1 MEETG
6 GLRRRLRRY
15 WAMRKD
21 PDESAMLTASL
32 SFFVNAAI
40 GVGKLLLGI
49 GLGSF
54 WFVVNGA
61 YYLLLCI
68 ARGRA
73 VGQYRRALAMDDGG
87 RQALERAVTRHT
99 GVFLILLGLV
109 YALTCLRMYL
119 HGDSTVYRGYM
130 VYLVALVA
138 FVKMGFAI
146 SGTLSARKRNSPIV
160 TAVKVLSFA
169 AALVSIVVT
178 QCTLLTFKNSP
189 HAVTSSALFGLGVS
203 GLFLLAGLIMAIRGR
218 KSAGK

>member
-68 ARGRA
+68 ARGRPSA
-73 VGQYRRALAMDDGG
+73 VPPGPGHGRRRPAGPGAG
-87 RQALERAVTRHT
+87 RLPATPACSSSCW
-99 GVFLILLGLV
+99 GW
-109 YALTCLRMYL
+109 
-119 HGDSTVYRGYM
+119 ST
-130 VYLVALVA
+130 
-138 FVKMGFAI
+138 
-146 SGTLSARKRNSPIV
+146 P
-160 TAVKVLSFA
+160 
-169 AALVSIVVT
+169 
-178 QCTLLTFKNSP
+178 
-189 HAVTSSALFGLGVS
+189 
-203 GLFLLAGLIMAIRGR
+203 
-218 KSAGK
+218 

>member
-1 MEETG
+1 
-6 GLRRRLRRY
+6 
-15 WAMRKD
+15 
-21 PDESAMLTASL
+21 
-32 SFFVNAAI
+32 
-40 GVGKLLLGI
+40 
-49 GLGSF
+49 
-54 WFVVNGA
+54 
-61 YYLLLCI
+61 
-68 ARGRA
+68 
-73 VGQYRRALAMDDGG
+73 
-87 RQALERAVTRHT
+87 
-99 GVFLILLGLV
+99 
-109 YALTCLRMYL
+109 MYL

-169 AALVSIVVT
+169 DALVSIVVT

-189 HAVTSSALFGLGVS
+189 HAGTSSALFGLGVS

>member
-1 MEETG
+1 
-6 GLRRRLRRY
+6 
-15 WAMRKD
+15 
-21 PDESAMLTASL
+21 
-32 SFFVNAAI
+32 
-40 GVGKLLLGI
+40 
-49 GLGSF
+49 
-54 WFVVNGA
+54 
-61 YYLLLCI
+61 
-68 ARGRA
+68 
-73 VGQYRRALAMDDGG
+73 MDDGG

-169 AALVSIVVT
+169 DALVSIVVT

>member
-73 VGQYRRALAMDDGG
+73 VGQYRRALAMDGG
-87 RQALERAVTRHT
+87 ARQALAQAGIQIYGGVQGRADLAVT
-99 GVFLILLGLV
+99 
-109 YALTCLRMYL
+109 
-119 HGDSTVYRGYM
+119 D
-130 VYLVALVA
+130 
-138 FVKMGFAI
+138 
-146 SGTLSARKRNSPIV
+146 
-160 TAVKVLSFA
+160 
-169 AALVSIVVT
+169 
-178 QCTLLTFKNSP
+178 
-189 HAVTSSALFGLGVS
+189 
-203 GLFLLAGLIMAIRGR
+203 LLAGRLLFNPEELCSHHGEGQGEGHHCGGHSCADH
-218 KSAGK
+218 SCHN

>member
-73 VGQYRRALAMDDGG
+73 VGQYRRALAMDGG
-87 RQALERAVTRHT
+87 ARAGPGAGRLPATPACSSSCW
-99 GVFLILLGLV
+99 GW
-109 YALTCLRMYL
+109 
-119 HGDSTVYRGYM
+119 ST
-130 VYLVALVA
+130 
-138 FVKMGFAI
+138 
-146 SGTLSARKRNSPIV
+146 P
-160 TAVKVLSFA
+160 
-169 AALVSIVVT
+169 
-178 QCTLLTFKNSP
+178 
-189 HAVTSSALFGLGVS
+189 
-203 GLFLLAGLIMAIRGR
+203 
-218 KSAGK
+218 

>member
-73 VGQYRRALAMDDGG
+73 RRAVPPGPG
-87 RQALERAVTRHT
+87 HGRRRRQALERAVTRHT

-169 AALVSIVVT
+169 DALVSIVVT

>member
-61 YYLLLCI
+61 
-68 ARGRA
+68 
-73 VGQYRRALAMDDGG
+73 
-87 RQALERAVTRHT
+87 
-99 GVFLILLGLV
+99 
-109 YALTCLRMYL
+109 
-119 HGDSTVYRGYM
+119 
-130 VYLVALVA
+130 
-138 FVKMGFAI
+138 
-146 SGTLSARKRNSPIV
+146 
-160 TAVKVLSFA
+160 
-169 AALVSIVVT
+169 
-178 QCTLLTFKNSP
+178 
-189 HAVTSSALFGLGVS
+189 
-203 GLFLLAGLIMAIRGR
+203 
-218 KSAGK
+218 